1 MRADAHPEI
10 PRKWRWHPRIDGR
23 RVRDMRVYTKW
34 LGMFSRC
41 YNKNGKNY
49 RYYGGRGIKV
59 CERWHNFQNFLADM
73 GHPPEGMSLDRINPN
88 GNYSPKN
95 CRWATKEEQ
104 AQNRRNIKQLAFA
117 GKTLCLQQWSDS
129 IGIKLTTLYQ
139 RIYAYKWPLAKAL
152 STPLGKSTWTKA

>member
-1 MRADAHPEI
+1 VRADAHPEI

-73 GHPPEGMSLDRINPN
+73 GHPLFSEELPLGDKRRTS
-88 GNYSPKN
+88 
-95 CRWATKEEQ
+95 AEQ
-104 AQNRRNIKQLAFA
+104 AKHQAISICWQDALFA
-117 GKTLCLQQWSDS
+117 TMVRFYRYKTDH
-129 IGIKLTTLYQ
+129 
-139 RIYAYKWPLAKAL
+139 AL
-152 STPLGKSTWTKA
+152 SKNLCV